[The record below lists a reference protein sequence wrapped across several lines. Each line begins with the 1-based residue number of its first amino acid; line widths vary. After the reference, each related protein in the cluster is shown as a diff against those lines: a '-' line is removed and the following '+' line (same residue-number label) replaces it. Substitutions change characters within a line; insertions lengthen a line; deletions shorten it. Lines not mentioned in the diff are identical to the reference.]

1 MECNISI
8 GDRLYSLT
16 QFCELGLETDLHWL
30 VSAQKFINFWLS
42 GQEIFSITTS
52 GSTGQPKKVEINRG
66 QMIASAQATIKTLNL
81 AEGTKALVCINTSF
95 IGGQMMLVR
104 AMVGNWQ
111 IDLVEPSIDLSES
124 VNNNAYDFTALVPL
138 QVNALLQSDRG
149 KKLLNS
155 VTKIIIGGAA
165 VSKNLVEKL
174 QPINAQC
181 YHTYGMTETVSHI
194 GLKPLNGPD
203 KSEWFDVIGDNLVRL
218 NQKNCLEI
226 KGAVTNSEWIATN
239 DIVEINGSK
248 FKWLGR
254 ADLVVNSGGVKI
266 LIEAAE
272 EKLNELLPDHLI
284 GSITLWK
291 RASEVFGEELI
302 GISTSQKTIDFIR
315 QNRNLLKEQ
324 LPKYY
329 LAKTWC
335 LTPAFVFTENGK
347 VDRQATMNSSNE
359 QETSSV

>member
-1 MECNISI
+1 M
-8 GDRLYSLT
+8 
-16 QFCELGLETDLHWL
+16 
-30 VSAQKFINFWLS
+30 
-42 GQEIFSITTS
+42 
-52 GSTGQPKKVEINRG
+52 
-66 QMIASAQATIKTLNL
+66 
-81 AEGTKALVCINTSF
+81 
-95 IGGQMMLVR
+95 
-104 AMVGNWQ
+104 
-111 IDLVEPSIDLSES
+111 
-124 VNNNAYDFTALVPL
+124 
-138 QVNALLQSDRG
+138 LQSDRG

-335 LTPAFVFTENGK
+335 LTPAFVFTESGK